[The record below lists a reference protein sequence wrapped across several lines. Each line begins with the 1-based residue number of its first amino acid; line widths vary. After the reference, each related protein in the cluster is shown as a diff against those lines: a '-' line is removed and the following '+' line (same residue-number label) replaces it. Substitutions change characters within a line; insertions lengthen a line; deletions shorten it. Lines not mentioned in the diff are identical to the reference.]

1 MEARGVGLRVKG
13 SDRGGE
19 ASSVS
24 LLEEVNPFFLF
35 LAFES
40 VHLFPLVSNSVNHQ
54 LFSFCEFRF
63 PPLPSILMRS
73 YSVCLFMSEVLHLT

>member
-1 MEARGVGLRVKG
+1 MKGSDRGGSQSLGLKVKGSDRVEARGMGLRVKG

-35 LAFES
+35 
-40 VHLFPLVSNSVNHQ
+40 
-54 LFSFCEFRF
+54 SF
-63 PPLPSILMRS
+63 
-73 YSVCLFMSEVLHLT
+73 